1 MKKLVLVL
9 VSALSFTVH
18 AEEKSNDNFKKT
30 DEVLS
35 EVVKKAL
42 VLAEKTGEFAIEQAP
57 LLLQEFY
64 RWNIARSLCGV
75 FLGFLLIFI
84 GYNARKIWGRK
95 VKDRSE
101 ADYCEIYINGY
112 VSEEVTTILSIILGV
127 GSGLVFLGINI
138 YNLIFILTA
147 PKLYLIE
154 YFIR

>member
-57 LLLQEFY
+57 LLLKEFY
-64 RWNIARSLCGV
+64 LWHIWSSVLGIV
-75 FLGFLLIFI
+75 FAIILIFI
-84 GYNARKIWGRK
+84 GYKVPRMWLKKEAGRFDD
-95 VKDRSE
+95 VEFFGMHGDFDGVL
-101 ADYCEIYINGY
+101 AYIMFGACGLFGG
-112 VSEEVTTILSIILGV
+112 ILIATKTYDLVYILV
-127 GSGLVFLGINI
+127 
-138 YNLIFILTA
+138 A
-147 PKLYLIE
+147 PKLYLID